1 MAKKKTKNASIIK
14 SDYIPSVKVGRPAF
28 YETVE
33 ELEDAIDRYFQSCFI
48 PYLDKSGEQV
58 KDKEGNQVYIQN
70 QPFTVIGLSLA
81 LGFKSRQSL
90 FDYIERGDKFTDTII
105 RAKQICENY
114 ANQRLFDRDGV
125 NGAKFTLINNFKNY
139 SDKKEL
145 DLNDNTAIQAILD
158 SLPEETRKQV
168 AESVKERLKKGVK

>member
-1 MAKKKTKNASIIK
+1 
-14 SDYIPSVKVGRPAF
+14 
-28 YETVE
+28 
-33 ELEDAIDRYFQSCFI
+33 
-48 PYLDKSGEQV
+48 
-58 KDKEGNQVYIQN
+58 
-70 QPFTVIGLSLA
+70 
-81 LGFKSRQSL
+81 L